1 MVALTSLLFV
11 LIVSLIIVRIA
22 TVALTLTG
30 LSRQSAKF
38 QARSAWTGT
47 GFTTA
52 ESESVT
58 KHPVRRRIISWLIL
72 LRSVGVVTAG
82 STLILS
88 FVNVEDAEH
97 GLMRFIWLIG
107 GLVLLWMIWSSE
119 WLDREMSRII
129 SWALKRYTD
138 IDTRDYAGLM
148 HLAGEYAIAEFPV
161 EEGDWLASKSL
172 AELRLPDEGVVVL
185 GIEHPDGTY
194 IGAPR
199 GSSVAVPGDT
209 LLLYGRSPELSALDR
224 RRADYAGEI
233 DRRHAV
239 AEQQRVRKKEEA
251 GATGA
256 SSSRADGKAIERIN
270 AGKGARGE

>member
-1 MVALTSLLFV
+1 MVALASLLFV
-11 LIVSLIIVRIA
+11 LIVSLVIVRIA

-72 LRSVGVVTAG
+72 LRSIGVVTAG

-88 FVNVEDAEH
+88 FVDVENTQS
-97 GLMRFIWLIG
+97 GLMRFFWLIG
-107 GLVLLWMIWSSE
+107 GLVLLWMLWASE
-119 WLDREMSRII
+119 WLDRQMSRII
-129 SWALKRYTD
+129 SWALKRYTG

-148 HLAGEYAIAEFPV
+148 HLAGEYAIAELPV
-161 EEGDWLASKSL
+161 KEGDWLASKPL

-209 LLLYGRSPELSALDR
+209 LLIYGRSPELSALDR

-233 DRRHAV
+233 GRRQAV
-239 AEQQRVRKKEEA
+239 AEQQRVREKEDEA
-251 GATGA
+251 AGMRSGNDE
-256 SSSRADGKAIERIN
+256 RAR
-270 AGKGARGE
+270 ARTAPMVD

>member
-1 MVALTSLLFV
+1 MVALASLLFV
-11 LIVSLIIVRIA
+11 LIVSLIVVRIA

-88 FVNVEDAEH
+88 FVNIEDTEH
-97 GLMRFIWLIG
+97 GLMRFVWLTVGLVVLWLI
-107 GLVLLWMIWSSE
+107 WASE
-119 WLDREMSRII
+119 WLDREMSRVI

-148 HLAGEYAIAEFPV
+148 HLAGEYAIAELPV
-161 EEGDWLASKSL
+161 KEGDWLASKSL
-172 AELRLPDEGVVVL
+172 AELRLSDEGVVVL

-199 GSSVAVPGDT
+199 GSSAAVPGDT
-209 LLLYGRSPELSALDR
+209 LLIYGRSPELSALDR
-224 RRADYAGEI
+224 RRADFAGEV
-233 DRRHAV
+233 DRRRAV
-239 AEQQRVRKKEEA
+239 AEQQRVRKKEDEA
-251 GATGA
+251 ADVRTG
-256 SSSRADGKAIERIN
+256 SGGRSRAQTG
-270 AGKGARGE
+270 